1 MYSLYSHQLLEDF
14 LIQMSPESYLMYL
27 QKRNIETRIISESM
41 SRTKMASGKRSIVKS
56 HNWDQL
62 VVYISQ
68 DLGQEDFEL
77 SIEEERGKNTEQI
90 AYRCAQ

>member
-1 MYSLYSHQLLEDF
+1 
-14 LIQMSPESYLMYL
+14 
-27 QKRNIETRIISESM
+27 M

-62 VVYISQ
+62 VLYISQ

>member
-1 MYSLYSHQLLEDF
+1 
-14 LIQMSPESYLMYL
+14 MSPESYLMYL

-62 VVYISQ
+62 VLYISQ

>member
-62 VVYISQ
+62 VLYISQ

>member
-1 MYSLYSHQLLEDF
+1 
-14 LIQMSPESYLMYL
+14 MSPESYLMYL

>member
-14 LIQMSPESYLMYL
+14 LIQMSPESYLMYF